1 MAESIF
7 IEGITREEKYE
18 SLLIQIKNLIGNEK
32 ELVSIL
38 SNTTAVLKETF
49 GFFWIGFYLVRG
61 EVLKLGPFQGSLACM
76 EIPFGKGVCGS
87 SWKNKETILVPNVD
101 DFPGHIAC
109 SSLSKSEIVVPI
121 LKGKHVVALL
131 DIDSTTTNDF
141 SETDT
146 IYLNQLCQWL
156 SIYF

>member
-38 SNTTAVLKETF
+38 SNTAAVLKETF

-146 IYLNQLCQWL
+146 KYLNQLCQWL

>member
-38 SNTTAVLKETF
+38 SNTAAVLKETF

-131 DIDSTTTNDF
+131 DIDSITTNDF

-146 IYLNQLCQWL
+146 KYLNQLCQWL

>member
-1 MAESIF
+1 MAASVF

-87 SWKNKETILVPNVD
+87 SWKNKETILVSNVD

-121 LKGKHVVALL
+121 FKGNNVVAFL
-131 DIDSTTTNDF
+131 DIDSTFINDF

-146 IYLNQLCQWL
+146 KYLNQLCQWL

>member
-1 MAESIF
+1 MAASVF

-87 SWKNKETILVPNVD
+87 SWKNKETILVSNVD

-121 LKGKHVVALL
+121 FKGNNVVAVL
-131 DIDSTTTNDF
+131 DIDSTFINDF

-146 IYLNQLCQWL
+146 KYLNQLCQWL

>member
-1 MAESIF
+1 MAASVF

-87 SWKNKETILVPNVD
+87 SWKNKETILVSNVD

-121 LKGKHVVALL
+121 FKGNNVVAVL
-131 DIDSTTTNDF
+131 DIDSTFINDF

-146 IYLNQLCQWL
+146 KYFNQLCQWL

>member
-1 MAESIF
+1 MAESVF

-87 SWKNKETILVPNVD
+87 SWKNKETILVSNVD

-121 LKGKHVVALL
+121 FKGNNVVAVL
-131 DIDSTTTNDF
+131 DIDSTFINDF

-146 IYLNQLCQWL
+146 KYLNQLCQWL

>member
-18 SLLIQIKNLIGNEK
+18 SLLTQIKRLIGNEK

-121 LKGKHVVALL
+121 FKGNNVVAVL
-131 DIDSTTTNDF
+131 DIDSTFINDF

-146 IYLNQLCQWL
+146 KYLNQLCQWL

>member
-18 SLLIQIKNLIGNEK
+18 SLLTQIKRLIGNEK

-121 LKGKHVVALL
+121 LRGNHVVALL

-146 IYLNQLCQWL
+146 KYLNQLCQWL

>member
-38 SNTTAVLKETF
+38 SNTAAVLKETF

-87 SWKNKETILVPNVD
+87 SWKNKETILVSNVD

-121 LKGKHVVALL
+121 FKGNNVVAVL
-131 DIDSTTTNDF
+131 DIDSTFINDF

-146 IYLNQLCQWL
+146 KYLNQLCQWL

>member
-18 SLLIQIKNLIGNEK
+18 SLLTQIKRLIGNEK

-87 SWKNKETILVPNVD
+87 SWKNKETILVSNVD

-121 LKGKHVVALL
+121 FRGNHVVALL

-146 IYLNQLCQWL
+146 KYLNQLCQWL

>member
-18 SLLIQIKNLIGNEK
+18 SLLTQIKRLIGNEK

-146 IYLNQLCQWL
+146 KYLNQLCQWL

>member
-87 SWKNKETILVPNVD
+87 SWKNKETILVSNVD

-121 LKGKHVVALL
+121 FKGNNVVAVL
-131 DIDSTTTNDF
+131 DIDSTFINDF

-146 IYLNQLCQWL
+146 KYLNQLCQWL

>member
-7 IEGITREEKYE
+7 IEGLTREEKYE

-38 SNTTAVLKETF
+38 SNTTAVLKEAF
-49 GFFWIGFYLVRG
+49 DFFWIGFYLVRD
-61 EVLKLGPFQGSLACM
+61 EVLKLGPFQGTIACM
-76 EIPFGKGVCGS
+76 EIPFGNGVCGY
-87 SWKNKETILVPNVD
+87 SWMKKETIVVPNVD

-121 LKGKHVVALL
+121 LKGNNVVAVL
-131 DIDSTTTNDF
+131 DIDSKFINDF

-146 IYLNQLCQWL
+146 KYLNQLCQWL

>member
-1 MAESIF
+1 MAESVF
-7 IEGITREEKYE
+7 IEGLTREEKYE

-38 SNTTAVLKETF
+38 SNTAAVLKETF

-87 SWKNKETILVPNVD
+87 SWKNKETILVSNVD

-121 LKGKHVVALL
+121 FKGNNVVAVL
-131 DIDSTTTNDF
+131 DIDSTFINDF

-146 IYLNQLCQWL
+146 KYLNQLCQWL

>member
-18 SLLIQIKNLIGNEK
+18 SLLTQIKRLIGNEK

-121 LKGKHVVALL
+121 FRGNHVVALL

-146 IYLNQLCQWL
+146 KYLNQLCQWL

>member
-1 MAESIF
+1 MAASVF

-121 LKGKHVVALL
+121 FRGNHVVALL

-146 IYLNQLCQWL
+146 KYLNQLCQWL

>member
-7 IEGITREEKYE
+7 IEGITREEKYQ
-18 SLLIQIKNLIGNEK
+18 SLLIQLKLVVGNET

-61 EVLKLGPFQGSLACM
+61 SVLKLGPFQGSLACM
-76 EIPFGKGVCGS
+76 EIAKGRGVCGAA
-87 SWKNKETILVPNVD
+87 WEKCETIIVPNVD
-101 DFPGHIAC
+101 EFPGHIAC
-109 SSLSKSEIVVPI
+109 SSLSKSEIVIPI
-121 LKGKHVVALL
+121 IKNNQVVAVL
-131 DIDSTTTNDF
+131 DIDSINHDEFTESDSF
-141 SETDT
+141 
-146 IYLNQLCQWL
+146 YLNQLCQWL

>member
-18 SLLIQIKNLIGNEK
+18 SLLTQIKRLIGNEK

-76 EIPFGKGVCGS
+76 EIQFGKGVCGS
-87 SWKNKETILVPNVD
+87 SWKNKETILVSNVD

-121 LKGKHVVALL
+121 FRGNHVVALL

-146 IYLNQLCQWL
+146 KYLNQLCQWL

>member
-1 MAESIF
+1 MAESVF

-146 IYLNQLCQWL
+146 KYLNQLCQWL

>member
-1 MAESIF
+1 MAESVF

-87 SWKNKETILVPNVD
+87 SWKNKETILVSNVD

-121 LKGKHVVALL
+121 LKGNNVVAVL
-131 DIDSTTTNDF
+131 DIDSTFINDF

-146 IYLNQLCQWL
+146 KYLNQLCQWL